1 MSRFPKDWKA
11 DRLKDLCVFNSD
23 SLPASTDVDFEFPY
37 LEISNVDYFGII
49 DMASIEQLRFEDA
62 PSRARRLVF
71 QNSTIISSVRPNLQA
86 LAFFENDPEGLVCST
101 GFNVVKPDEN
111 KLWPKF
117 TYYALISDYAR
128 QYFEAVATGVGYP
141 AVGDKEFG
149 SLVLPLPTLEEQK
162 QIVFYLDAKCSVLDT
177 VVSLHKSATETART
191 IGVLNRQMETL
202 FAYRKSL
209 IHECVT
215 GQRRITEAEV
225 RDIIDRA
232 TKLTVTGQRKELHA
246 ST

>member
-1 MSRFPKDWKA
+1 MSIFPTDWKT
-11 DRLKDLCVFNSD
+11 DRLKDICVFNSD
-23 SLPASTDVDFEFPY
+23 SLSANTDPDFEFRY
-37 LEISNVDYFGII
+37 LEISNVDYFGIV
-49 DMASIEQLRFEDA
+49 DMTAIEQLRFEDA

-86 LAFFENDPEGLVCST
+86 IAFFANDPAGLVCST

-111 KLWPKF
+111 RLWPKF
-117 TYYALISDYAR
+117 AFYVLISDYAR

-149 SLVLPLPTLEEQK
+149 ALVLPLPTLEEQK
-162 QIVFYLDAKCSVLDT
+162 QIAIYLNAKCAVVDS
-177 VVSLHKSATETART
+177 VVSLHKAADEIARPM
-191 IGVLNRQMETL
+191 GVLNRQMGTL

-209 IHECVT
+209 IYECVT

-225 RDIIDRA
+225 RAIIDRA
-232 TKLTVTGQRKELHA
+232 AKLTVSGQREELHA